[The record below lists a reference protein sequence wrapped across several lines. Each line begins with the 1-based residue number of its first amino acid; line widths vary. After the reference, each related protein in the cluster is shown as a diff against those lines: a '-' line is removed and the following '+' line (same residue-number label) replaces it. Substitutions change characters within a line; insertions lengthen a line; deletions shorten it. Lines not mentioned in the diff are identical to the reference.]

1 MLQKKPL
8 NIFAM
13 YSILDVLQG
22 SKDAQVLKGKDLF
35 KHTKRIPFSIFLV
48 STGVVRV
55 LLTHFSSNILFLFP
69 LKTSENVWFSDVFRD
84 YRDETLGQNRLRLTL
99 KRYALISTNTEKI
112 SKIEEVVFSED
123 S

>member
-1 MLQKKPL
+1 
-8 NIFAM
+8 M

-35 KHTKRIPFSIFLV
+35 KHRKRIPFSIFLV

-69 LKTSENVWFSDVFRD
+69 LKPSENVWFSDVFRG
-84 YRDETLGQNRLRLTL
+84 YRDETLGQIRLRLTL